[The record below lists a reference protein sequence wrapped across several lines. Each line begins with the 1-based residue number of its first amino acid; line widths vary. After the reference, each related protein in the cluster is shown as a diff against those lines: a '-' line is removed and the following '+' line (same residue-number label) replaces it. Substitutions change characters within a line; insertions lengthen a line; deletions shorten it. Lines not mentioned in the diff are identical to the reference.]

1 MVARNG
7 HLMKAFSFIHAER
20 YTPVPSIIFTVSS
33 LFDRLLSQCLFVL
46 LHSCINY
53 IHLSHLWVISQ
64 VGIIKQ
70 ILSSDV
76 IINIRE
82 WGKIIIKICGEGFT
96 VLIFCIY
103 NEVFFVVDTK
113 FYNF

>member
-7 HLMKAFSFIHAER
+7 HLMKAFSFIHTER

-33 LFDRLLSQCLFVL
+33 LFDHLLSQFNL
-46 LHSCINY
+46 LLSCINY
-53 IHLSHLWVISQ
+53 IHLSHLWLISQ

-76 IINIRE
+76 IINVRE
-82 WGKIIIKICGEGFT
+82 GGGNQSKYVGT
-96 VLIFCIY
+96 VLLC
-103 NEVFFVVDTK
+103 
-113 FYNF
+113 